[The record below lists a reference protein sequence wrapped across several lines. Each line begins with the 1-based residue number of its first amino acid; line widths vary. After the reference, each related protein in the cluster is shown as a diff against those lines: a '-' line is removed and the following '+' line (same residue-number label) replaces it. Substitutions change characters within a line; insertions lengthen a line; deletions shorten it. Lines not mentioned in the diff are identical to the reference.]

1 MTALSLWDF
10 ELVFTFME
18 GSEDDFE
25 TVVLFLDIALKEYRN
40 HVTITREAT
49 TWKAMAAHSN
59 VSTWN
64 ITTNRTKR

>member
-1 MTALSLWDF
+1 
-10 ELVFTFME
+10 ME

-59 VSTWN
+59 VST
-64 ITTNRTKR
+64 